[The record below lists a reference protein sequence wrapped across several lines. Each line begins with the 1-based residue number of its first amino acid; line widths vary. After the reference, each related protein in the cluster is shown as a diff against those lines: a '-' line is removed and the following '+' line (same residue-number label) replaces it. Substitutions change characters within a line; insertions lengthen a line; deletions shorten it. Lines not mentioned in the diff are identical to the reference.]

1 MFRLSS
7 YLSIPVTRDNWDL
20 SLATTSIEDIRDVL
34 HLSDSDISDTKILK
48 MIKRAEVTL
57 ELELSADIDSQNC
70 TKAQKEAITI
80 LAAIY
85 AVCYLT
91 GGSAIGLAF
100 SVGDLNCSNSAL
112 PGLTVLQSEFERI
125 LASLKEPY
133 VGGV

>member
-1 MFRLSS
+1 MA
-7 YLSIPVTRDNWDL
+7 VV
-20 SLATTSIEDIRDVL
+20 SIEDVRDVL
-34 HLSDSDISDTKILK
+34 NLSDSDISDAKVLK

-57 ELELSADIDSQNC
+57 GLELSADIDYQNC
-70 TKAQKEAITI
+70 SDAQKEAITL

-91 GGSAIGLAF
+91 GGSVIGLNF
-100 SVGDLNCSNSAL
+100 SVGDLSSSTSAL
-112 PGLTVLQSEFERI
+112 PSLTVLQSEFERI

>member
-1 MFRLSS
+1 MGSVS
-7 YLSIPVTRDNWDL
+7 VEDVRDTLN
-20 SLATTSIEDIRDVL
+20 I
-34 HLSDSDISDTKILK
+34 SDSDISDAKVLK

-57 ELELSADIDSQNC
+57 ELELSADIDYQNC
-70 TKAQKEAITI
+70 TNAQKEAITI

-91 GGSAIGLAF
+91 GGSAVGLNF
-100 SVGDLNCSNSAL
+100 SVGDLSSSTSAL
-112 PGLTVLQSEFERI
+112 PSLTVLQTEFERI

>member
-1 MFRLSS
+1 L
-7 YLSIPVTRDNWDL
+7 V
-20 SLATTSIEDIRDVL
+20 ATSIEDIRDVL
-34 HLSDSDISDTKILK
+34 HLSDSDISDSKVLK

-57 ELELSADIDSQNC
+57 ELELSVDIDYQDC
-70 TKAQKEAITI
+70 TESQKEAITL

-91 GGSAIGLAF
+91 GGSAIGLNF
-100 SVGDLNCSNSAL
+100 SVGDLASSNSAL
-112 PGLTVLQSEFERI
+112 PSLAVLQTEFERI